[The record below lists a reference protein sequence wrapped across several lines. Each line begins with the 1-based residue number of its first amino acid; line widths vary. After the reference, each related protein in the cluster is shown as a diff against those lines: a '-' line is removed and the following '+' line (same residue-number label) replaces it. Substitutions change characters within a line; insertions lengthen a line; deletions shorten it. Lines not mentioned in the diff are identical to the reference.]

1 MSDPIIIN
9 QIIAS
14 LGLTGQEAE
23 AKRQELEKPK
33 QKDRNLK
40 SSQTMSLISC
50 CQMSA
55 PMHLLMSVTLVS

>member
-23 AKRQELEKPK
+23 AKRQELE
-33 QKDRNLK
+33 
-40 SSQTMSLISC
+40 SLISC